1 MSSAP
6 EPANALGVITSGG
19 DSPGMNAA
27 VRAVVRSA
35 LLRGVPVFAVLDGY
49 EGLVAGGDRIRALR
63 WEDVGGIIQRGG
75 TIIGTAR
82 SKEFRTREGRLLA
95 ARHLVEHRIDRLV
108 VIGGDGSLTG
118 ANLFRREWPSLLDE
132 LARRGDID
140 RSEVERYQYLALVG
154 LVGSIDNDMVGTDMT
169 IGADTAMHRIT
180 DAIDALASTASSHQR
195 AFVVEVMGRNCGYL
209 ALMGA
214 IAGGA
219 DYVLLPECPP
229 ADGWEDELASL
240 VTRGRA
246 AGRRDCIVVVA
257 EGACDRH
264 GTRITTDYVRQT
276 LQDRLGE
283 DTRSTILGHVQ
294 RGGSPS
300 AFDRW
305 MSTLVGAAAAD
316 EVLGANFDTG
326 PKLIGLR
333 FNRVMRAPLMA
344 SVELTHDVGT
354 HIANGRYD
362 EAMRLRGNSF
372 NEMLQTFNA
381 LSRAL
386 PSSTPPPTRRRIA
399 VMHGDG
405 PAPGMNTAVRAAVR
419 LGLDAGH
426 TMLGVSDGIE
436 GLMEGRVRVLD
447 WRSVDGWNA
456 SGGAELGTSRWVPS
470 AAAVEQIA
478 LQLAAH
484 DVHALLVI
492 GGWSGY
498 EAMDVLARAR
508 EHYPLLAMPVVCVPA
523 TINNDLPHS
532 ELAIGADTAL
542 NSIVEALDRLKQS
555 AVAVNRCFLVEV
567 MGRYCGYLAAMSAL
581 ASGAER
587 IYLHERG
594 ITLDELRAD
603 VVRMRAEFSAGK
615 RLSLVVRNEHAHP
628 QYTTDF
634 ITRLFE
640 AESAEVFDVRR
651 VVLGHIQQ
659 GGNPTPFDRIHAARF
674 AARAMAM
681 IDQALE
687 RGDTAVR
694 CLGVV
699 EGQLTSRNLAD
710 ALATCDRHTRRPRK
724 QWWLDLA
731 PMAERLA

>member
-1 MSSAP
+1 MC
-6 EPANALGVITSGG
+6 I
-19 DSPGMNAA
+19 
-27 VRAVVRSA
+27 R
-35 LLRGVPVFAVLDGY
+35 
-49 EGLVAGGDRIRALR
+49 DR
-63 WEDVGGIIQRGG
+63 
-75 TIIGTAR
+75 
-82 SKEFRTREGRLLA
+82 
-95 ARHLVEHRIDRLV
+95 
-108 VIGGDGSLTG
+108 
-118 ANLFRREWPSLLDE
+118 
-132 LARRGDID
+132 
-140 RSEVERYQYLALVG
+140 
-154 LVGSIDNDMVGTDMT
+154 
-169 IGADTAMHRIT
+169 
-180 DAIDALASTASSHQR
+180 
-195 AFVVEVMGRNCGYL
+195 
-209 ALMGA
+209 
-214 IAGGA
+214 
-219 DYVLLPECPP
+219 
-229 ADGWEDELASL
+229 
-240 VTRGRA
+240 
-246 AGRRDCIVVVA
+246 
-257 EGACDRH
+257 
-264 GTRITTDYVRQT
+264 
-276 LQDRLGE
+276 
-283 DTRSTILGHVQ
+283 
-294 RGGSPS
+294 
-300 AFDRW
+300 
-305 MSTLVGAAAAD
+305 
-316 EVLGANFDTG
+316 
-326 PKLIGLR
+326 
-333 FNRVMRAPLMA
+333 
-344 SVELTHDVGT
+344 
-354 HIANGRYD
+354 
-362 EAMRLRGNSF
+362 
-372 NEMLQTFNA
+372 
-381 LSRAL
+381 
-386 PSSTPPPTRRRIA
+386 
-399 VMHGDG
+399 
-405 PAPGMNTAVRAAVR
+405 
-419 LGLDAGH
+419 
-426 TMLGVSDGIE
+426 
-436 GLMEGRVRVLD
+436 
-447 WRSVDGWNA
+447 
-456 SGGAELGTSRWVPS
+456 
-470 AAAVEQIA
+470 
-478 LQLAAH
+478 
-484 DVHALLVI
+484 
-492 GGWSGY
+492 
-498 EAMDVLARAR
+498 
-508 EHYPLLAMPVVCVPA
+508 HYPLLAMPVVCVPA

>member
-1 MSSAP
+1 
-6 EPANALGVITSGG
+6 
-19 DSPGMNAA
+19 
-27 VRAVVRSA
+27 
-35 LLRGVPVFAVLDGY
+35 
-49 EGLVAGGDRIRALR
+49 
-63 WEDVGGIIQRGG
+63 
-75 TIIGTAR
+75 
-82 SKEFRTREGRLLA
+82 
-95 ARHLVEHRIDRLV
+95 
-108 VIGGDGSLTG
+108 
-118 ANLFRREWPSLLDE
+118 
-132 LARRGDID
+132 
-140 RSEVERYQYLALVG
+140 
-154 LVGSIDNDMVGTDMT
+154 
-169 IGADTAMHRIT
+169 
-180 DAIDALASTASSHQR
+180 
-195 AFVVEVMGRNCGYL
+195 
-209 ALMGA
+209 
-214 IAGGA
+214 
-219 DYVLLPECPP
+219 
-229 ADGWEDELASL
+229 
-240 VTRGRA
+240 
-246 AGRRDCIVVVA
+246 VA
-257 EGACDRH
+257 EGACDRRH
-264 GTRITTDYVRQT
+264 AHHHRLRPPDAAGS
-276 LQDRLGE
+276 LGE

-354 HIANGRYD
+354 HIANGHYD

-372 NEMLQTFNA
+372 NEMLQIFNA

-399 VMHGDG
+399 VLHGDG

-640 AESAEVFDVRR
+640 AESAEVSTWARRAGAHPAGRQPDAVRPDPR
-651 VVLGHIQQ
+651 RAICGEGDGH
-659 GGNPTPFDRIHAARF
+659 DRPG
-674 AARAMAM
+674 ARAWRHGGALSRRRRGPV
-681 IDQALE
+681 DVAKPGRCAGHVRSAHPPSPQA
-687 RGDTAVR
+687 
-694 CLGVV
+694 VV
-699 EGQLTSRNLAD
+699 ARPGADGRTPGLRPTLTTTSIPA
-710 ALATCDRHTRRPRK
+710 
-724 QWWLDLA
+724 
-731 PMAERLA
+731 

>member
-1 MSSAP
+1 MHEP
-6 EPANALGVITSGG
+6 EPTNALGVVTSGG

-35 LLRGVPVFAVLDGY
+35 LLHGVPVYAIRDGY
-49 EGLVAGGDRIRALR
+49 EGMVAGGDHIRAML

-75 TIIGTAR
+75 TVIGTAR
-82 SKEFRTREGRLLA
+82 SKEFRTRDGRLKA
-95 ARHLVEHRIDRLV
+95 ARNLVERRIDRLV

-118 ANLFRREWPSLLDE
+118 ANVFRHEWPSLLDE
-132 LARRGDID
+132 LAKRGEID
-140 RSEVERYQYLALVG
+140 RAEVQRYQYLALVG

-169 IGADTAMHRIT
+169 IGADTATHRIT
-180 DAIDALASTASSHQR
+180 DAIDALASTAASHQR

-229 ADGWEDELASL
+229 ADGWEEELARL
-240 VTRGRA
+240 VGQRRA

-264 GTRITTDYVRQT
+264 GQRITTEYVRQM
-276 LQDRLGE
+276 LQNQLGE
-283 DTRSTILGHVQ
+283 ETRSTILGHVQ
-294 RGGSPS
+294 RGGAPS
-300 AFDRW
+300 GFDRW
-305 MSTLVGAAAAD
+305 MSTIVGSAAVD

-326 PKLIGLR
+326 PRLIGLR

-344 SVELTHDVGT
+344 SVELTHEVGT
-354 HIANGRYD
+354 HIAEGRYD
-362 EAMRLRGNSF
+362 EAMRLRGNNF
-372 NEMLQTFNA
+372 NELLHIFTSLAQ
-381 LSRAL
+381 AL
-386 PSSTPPPTRRRIA
+386 PSTAPTPSRRRIA

-426 TMLGVSDGIE
+426 TMLGVSDGID
-436 GLMEGRVRVLD
+436 GLVNGRLRALD
-447 WRSVDGWNA
+447 WGSVDGWH
-456 SGGAELGTSRWVPS
+456 SRGGAELGTSRAVPS
-470 AAAVEQIA
+470 DAAIERIA
-478 LQLAAH
+478 TQVAAH

-508 EHYPLLAMPVVCVPA
+508 DLYPRLSMPVVCLPA

-567 MGRYCGYLAAMSAL
+567 MGRYCGYLAAMSGL

-587 IYLHERG
+587 MYLHERG
-594 ITLDELRAD
+594 VTLDELHDD
-603 VVRMRAEFSAGK
+603 VVRMRDAFMSGK
-615 RLSLVVRNEHAHP
+615 RLSLVIRNEHAHP

-634 ITRLFE
+634 ISKLFE
-640 AESAEVFDVRR
+640 AESRDEFDVRR
-651 VVLGHIQQ
+651 VVLGHVQQ
-659 GGNPTPFDRIHAARF
+659 GGDPSPFDRIHAARL
-674 AARAMAM
+674 AARAVAM
-681 IDQALE
+681 IGDALE
-687 RGDTAVR
+687 HGDTSVR

-699 EGQLTSRNLAD
+699 EGQLTSRPLND
-710 ALATCDRHTRRPRK
+710 ALASCDRQTRRPRK